1 SGFGLRRNPDFRF
14 GDNPFRGRTVQPCS
28 MNPRFHFH
36 PEGVGIE
43 TRSCNPTRTCYARH
57 RARITCAKDM
67 KDVTTSRVGRTSL
80 TRGFTLIELL
90 VVIAIIAILAALLLP
105 ALAAAKTK
113 AHGIMCLSNNK
124 QLLLAW
130 HLYAGDFEDRCV
142 NNFTIPGTEK
152 AISGPPNPPRFDNW
166 VNNVMTWGA
175 GNSVDDKS
183 NTNELWV
190 KNGVLSRYTSAALGI
205 YKCPADKYLSPPQR
219 KAGWTARLRSN
230 SM

>member
-1 SGFGLRRNPDFRF
+1 MKGV
-14 GDNPFRGRTVQPCS
+14 RT
-28 MNPRFHFH
+28 
-36 PEGVGIE
+36 
-43 TRSCNPTRTCYARH
+43 A
-57 RARITCAKDM
+57 
-67 KDVTTSRVGRTSL
+67 RVGRTSPA
-80 TRGFTLIELL
+80 RGFTLIELL

-130 HLYAGDFEDRCV
+130 HLYAGDFEDRCA
-142 NNFTIPGTEK
+142 NNFTIPGTEQ
-152 AISGPPNPPRFDNW
+152 AIQRQKCDNW

-175 GNSVDDKS
+175 GSSVDDKS

-190 KNGVLSRYTSAALGI
+190 QNGVLSRYTSAALGI

-230 SM
+230 SMNALFGYSGTDGPDDRDGKAWADPSYRQFLKQKIGRAHV